1 MPPPTIAATSATAAS
16 REAPVPG
23 VRGAFGG
30 TAAGTIDCSSRAS
43 VKVAGRARIDTINNL
58 INGAIR
64 YTSDLEQHGMID
76 VWLSPLATLAS
87 GRGDCK
93 DYAIAKYVALR
104 DAGVALEDLR
114 LLVVHDRS
122 VQQDHA
128 VVAVRDKGRWLI
140 LDNRY
145 SRLLEAAEAH
155 QFLPLFAIDQEGVN
169 LLTAPYAG
177 VSSHETHT
185 DVALTTSTSNA
196 VPRASM

>member
-1 MPPPTIAATSATAAS
+1 
-16 REAPVPG
+16 
-23 VRGAFGG
+23 
-30 TAAGTIDCSSRAS
+30 
-43 VKVAGRARIDTINNL
+43 L

-64 YTSDLEQHGMID
+64 YTRDLEQHGMID

-93 DYAIAKYVALR
+93 DYAIAKYFALR

-114 LLVVHDRS
+114 LVLVRDRS

-155 QFLPLFAIDQEGVN
+155 QFLPLFAIDHEGVN
-169 LLTAPYAG
+169 LLTAPYAALP
-177 VSSHETHT
+177 SLETDT
-185 DVALTTSTSNA
+185 NVALTTSTA
-196 VPRASM
+196 PRASM